1 MSRIAKLIIVFVIL
15 LSGLAFHLKNNQMIE
30 LNYYVGVLD
39 MPLSWLVVIMLFIGA
54 MLGVLASLPMIIK
67 LKQQKLKLERQIKSS
82 EKEINN
88 LRVIKYL
95 YFMYII
101 CLYCKQSQVHVHVCM
116 ISIDCQISAIHFTAI
131 YLF

>member
-88 LRVIKYL
+88 LRVMPVK
-95 YFMYII
+95 
-101 CLYCKQSQVHVHVCM
+101 
-116 ISIDCQISAIHFTAI
+116 D
-131 YLF
+131 